1 MKVYGVLIG
10 IILISFI
17 DFIFHISEII
27 YTLYTII
34 LMKLWQFSARQPEVV
49 SALLSIKWNWF
60 CIGHSINGL
69 TDNLNA
75 TIMLIPWQ
83 LIYGFSY

>member
-34 LMKLWQFSARQPEVV
+34 LMKLWQFSARQPNP
-49 SALLSIKWNWF
+49 LLF
-60 CIGHSINGL
+60 LLC
-69 TDNLNA
+69 
-75 TIMLIPWQ
+75 
-83 LIYGFSY
+83 YR